1 VHHEGRGDSQISS
14 VGDPLNLPS
23 PDVACQP
30 SGLLFPGLVNR
41 RTSLERDELWL
52 DQHPALAFC
61 WSMNPPG
68 QARGHAFRKTGFH
81 PSGQSPRASFS
92 GSCSSDI
99 RPTCSLRL
107 PAARVRFSIIRP
119 TAIVGADVNVAPVTP
134 LWFGRL
140 SVAMPGIN
148 DHVGRSP
155 PTGVTRQQTS
165 NGPVPNSQVIQRM
178 ILATILAS

>member
-1 VHHEGRGDSQISS
+1 VVIGKSRVWVI
-14 VGDPLNLPS
+14 PS
-23 PDVACQP
+23 TCPVPTWPVSRRDFF
-30 SGLLFPGLVNR
+30 FPGLVNR

-52 DQHPALAFC
+52 DRHPAPVFLLEHAP
-61 WSMNPPG
+61 SG
-68 QARGHAFRKTGFH
+68 RARGHAFRKTGFH

-92 GSCSSDI
+92 GSSSGDI

-107 PAARVRFSIIRP
+107 PAARVRFSIIGP
-119 TAIVGADVNVAPVTP
+119 AAITGADVNVAPVTP

-178 ILATILAS
+178 ILAMILAS